1 MEYLW
6 HNVII
11 RLIITMINRTLFLMK
26 FASAF
31 FTSGPTTE
39 PYSKDGHDFDADG
52 A

>member
-11 RLIITMINRTLFLMK
+11 RLIITMINRTYFMK
-26 FASAF
+26 LLSAF